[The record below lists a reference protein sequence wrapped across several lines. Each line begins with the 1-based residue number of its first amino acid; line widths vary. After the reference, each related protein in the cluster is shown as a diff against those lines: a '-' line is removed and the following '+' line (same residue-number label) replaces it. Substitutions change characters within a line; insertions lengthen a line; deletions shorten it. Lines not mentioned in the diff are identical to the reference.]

1 MASVSPGEALSPDA
15 WEQVWRSAGEEVAAL
30 RNQRASPP
38 VLQVLRV
45 NQVGSARSV
54 TGNEVIPTLSQTPPE
69 R

>member
-1 MASVSPGEALSPDA
+1 MASVSPGEAPSPDA

-45 NQVGSARSV
+45 NQVGHLGRVQPA
-54 TGNEVIPTLSQTPPE
+54 
-69 R
+69 